1 MENKAKMLK
10 RSIRLAVS
18 GSLLAASILPLVSH
32 AGGLPINQVSSM
44 AGQAMAMS
52 PVKPV
57 PVSALPGGSMIMS
70 AAMACMPTAM
80 GLASKLNQM
89 PSLPG
94 LPSAAALPTGLPNAG
109 TLPTALP
116 TSLPNAT
123 ALPTA
128 LPAAGKLPTAL
139 PSTAALPSMSSLP
152 NAMSGMPGVGSL
164 PAMLGASPLLKVG
177 FYGQT
182 PVATASGCGHAS
194 LSQFGL
200 CVSANSLLGSLHLS
214 ASGRTGFPAI

>member
-18 GSLLAASILPLVSH
+18 GSLFVAAMLPLVGH
-32 AGGLPINQVSSM
+32 AGGLPIYQVSSM

-89 PSLPG
+89 PSLPS

-109 TLPTALP
+109 M
-116 TSLPNAT
+116 
-123 ALPTA
+123 
-128 LPAAGKLPTAL
+128 LPTAL

-152 NAMSGMPGVGSL
+152 NAMSGMPGIGSL

-200 CVSANSLLGSLHLS
+200 CVSANSLLGSLHLN